1 MFVEPRGAETVSGF
15 VSPNSMNWLLILSSL
30 YFSPGPPPRER
41 LLFKLL
47 PGTLLSART
56 ASLGEQLLKVMPSC
70 AAALCGPARPVPS
83 NHARALEASNE
94 APLTGPAAAP

>member
-1 MFVEPRGAETVSGF
+1 MFEEPRGAETVSGF

-30 YFSPGPPPRER
+30 KNGPPPRER
-41 LLFKLL
+41 LLFNLL